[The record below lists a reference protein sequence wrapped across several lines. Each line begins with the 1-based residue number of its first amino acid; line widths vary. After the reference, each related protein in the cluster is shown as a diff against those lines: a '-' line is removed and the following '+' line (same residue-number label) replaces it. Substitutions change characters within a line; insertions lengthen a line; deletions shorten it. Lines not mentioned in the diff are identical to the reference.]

1 MLSNRNLCNLLE
13 MTTMNNK
20 NTTPKKSERGQS
32 MTEFALSLVILLTL
46 LAGIV
51 DLGRVFFA
59 YIIIRDAAQEGAV
72 YGSIAPK
79 DDLTVLS
86 NEIEERVKAAFT
98 DPSDSSNV
106 PIDISKLNVQT
117 EILGATCA
125 TPGSGVRVKVD
136 YLVPVTM
143 PFLGT
148 IIGSQEMK
156 MTATVENAILSP
168 ICP

>member
-1 MLSNRNLCNLLE
+1 
-13 MTTMNNK
+13 MNNK
-20 NTTPKKSERGQS
+20 STHPKRSERGQS
-32 MTEFALSLVILLTL
+32 MTEFALSLVVLLTL
-46 LAGIV
+46 LSGVV

-79 DDLTVLS
+79 DDLVALN
-86 NEIEERVKAAFT
+86 NEIEQRVKDAFT
-98 DPSDSSNV
+98 DPSDTSNV
-106 PIDISKLNVQT
+106 PIDISKLQVQT

-125 TPGSGVRVKVD
+125 TPGSGIRVKVD
-136 YLVPVTM
+136 YLVPITM

-156 MTATVENAILSP
+156 MTASVENAILSP